1 MARFTS
7 KQTTVT
13 IGDTNNTTYSMTVG
27 PGPGDLTVEP
37 FEEDNAEA
45 LPTWDR
51 GVFDGFVE
59 GKDNEQTFS
68 ITVELEAQTLTSAG
82 SDRILDAVRKTGL
95 WASATTT
102 DPAGT
107 MWAFKLV
114 VTMSKGA
121 TTATITLPCC
131 RGRAS
136 FSEDA
141 AGQKLTISGTN
152 YQAPTVT

>member
-7 KQTTVT
+7 KQTTVE
-13 IGDTNNTTYSMTVG
+13 ILDSAGTTYAVVAG
-27 PGPGDLTVEP
+27 PGPGDLTIEP

-45 LPTWDR
+45 IATMDR

-59 GKDNEQTFS
+59 GPDLQQTFS
-68 ITVELEAQTLTSAG
+68 ITVELEAQTLTNAG
-82 SDRILDAVRKTGL
+82 ADRILDAVRKTGL
-95 WASATTT
+95 WASATTV

-107 MWAFKLV
+107 MWAFKLK
-114 VTMSKGA
+114 VTMTKGG
-121 TTATITLPCC
+121 TSATITLPCC

-141 AGQKLTISGTN
+141 AGHKLTISGTN
-152 YQAPTVT
+152 YQAPTFT